1 MASTP
6 RRSPML
12 AVVGVAMLIA
22 PIAVLSAPAAASG
35 DSRGAHTDVGA
46 FVNPGETVTVEFP
59 YRAEQYQW
67 AVPDGVTTITVELAA
82 GSGGSVSYGD
92 GDDAVG
98 GVGGYLIA
106 QVPVADVP
114 VVSIIVGARGAANA
128 GGGSTAVAQSTAVLA
143 VAGGGGAGWGC
154 ALPGLACARGGAG
167 GFSAESGSSAGRDGE
182 NTSPLIDLSVAGT
195 GGTLAS
201 AGLSRP
207 EVAVES
213 DGVSEPVSIIRAAA
227 IQPDPGPMTVTAGV
241 ISPAVGPVGAA
252 FTGGGSGYFAGG
264 HGASLEVSEF
274 GDGDL
279 ASREHY
285 SGGGGGGSGFLAAG
299 VDQIEVRDN
308 VGDGFARITYTVPEP
323 DVVDTVE
330 PQLTLGAAAVR
341 AGGSVT
347 LRGSGLDPEREYPV
361 ILNSDPVLLG
371 TVTTDEEGAFDASL
385 TIPASVPAGEHVIT
399 VGDASIPITVLAA
412 EGTVDAPPTRLIA
425 DEGQG
430 GLELAATGADP
441 AAASILGLVAAAL
454 LAAGAAAVRVSRRP
468 TPVRQPT
475 PERQLV
481 PARRAATPAQ

>member
-1 MASTP
+1 MRVAWP
-6 RRSPML
+6 RVRTRWCWRVL
-12 AVVGVAMLIA
+12 GRVGV
-22 PIAVLSAPAAASG
+22 VRGTRRREHQPADRSLRCG
-35 DSRGAHTDVGA
+35 HWRHSR
-46 FVNPGETVTVEFP
+46 
-59 YRAEQYQW
+59 
-67 AVPDGVTTITVELAA
+67 
-82 GSGGSVSYGD
+82 
-92 GDDAVG
+92 VG
-98 GVGGYLIA
+98 GA
-106 QVPVADVP
+106 Q
-114 VVSIIVGARGAANA
+114 SA
-128 GGGSTAVAQSTAVLA
+128 GGGCRKRWGLRACLDHPSCGDST
-143 VAGGGGAGWGC
+143 GPRPHDGHRWGDQ
-154 ALPGLACARGGAG
+154 PRGG
-167 GFSAESGSSAGRDGE
+167 S
-182 NTSPLIDLSVAGT
+182 
-195 GGTLAS
+195 
-201 AGLSRP
+201 
-207 EVAVES
+207 
-213 DGVSEPVSIIRAAA
+213 
-227 IQPDPGPMTVTAGV
+227 
-241 ISPAVGPVGAA
+241 VGAA

-274 GDGDL
+274 GNGDL

-454 LAAGAAAVRVSRRP
+454 LAAGAAAVRAS
-468 TPVRQPT
+468 RQPQRVRRRQ
-475 PERQLV
+475 PERQPV